1 MWKDMISADP
11 GPLTRLQR
19 IFTKT
24 CQTTLISILGQRA
37 AALAP
42 KSSFILKLSSHLF
55 KESLQPQNP
64 PGDSAWQVSPWS
76 ARRSLKPSLCLC
88 WVTAM
93 TSATRSFVMASWT
106 GKTVSVEFMELES
119 PVWAFFF
126 FFGFHWSETEPKLIL
141 AKATLSWG
149 HLTASGGFEQCT
161 LWDF

>member
-1 MWKDMISADP
+1 MWKDIISADP
-11 GPLTRLQR
+11 GQLTRLHR

-24 CQTTLISILGQRA
+24 CQTTLISILGQWT

-42 KSSFILKLSSHLF
+42 KSSFILKLSLHLF

-76 ARRSLKPSLCLC
+76 ARCSLKPPYVCAAWRPWHQPPEALS
-88 WVTAM
+88 WHRVAM
-93 TSATRSFVMASWT
+93 
-106 GKTVSVEFMELES
+106 KTVSVEFMES

-141 AKATLSWG
+141 AKATLYWG
-149 HLTASGGFEQCT
+149 HFPASGGFEQCT